1 MPKKNSKF
9 GQMRNKSSNLEQ
21 KLLLKVPSNL
31 EQREYHIV
39 QGLIRIKIMD
49 CAWGLTM
56 MRQAMAFYL

>member
-56 MRQAMAFYL
+56 MRQAMAF